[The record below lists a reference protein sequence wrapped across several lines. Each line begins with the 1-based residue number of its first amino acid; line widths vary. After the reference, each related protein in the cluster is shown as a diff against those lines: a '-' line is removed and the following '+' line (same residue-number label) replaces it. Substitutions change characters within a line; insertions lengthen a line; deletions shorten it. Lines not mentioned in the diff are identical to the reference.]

1 MMCHSYEIFPFT
13 IQSAGD
19 FANFRPG
26 WLLDEYDVKLGK
38 SL

>member
-1 MMCHSYEIFPFT
+1 MVYRSHEIFPFA
-13 IQSAGD
+13 IQSTRD

-26 WLLDEYDVKLGK
+26 WLLDEYDVEMGE